1 MQNVGQSWL
10 VLELTGSPLKLG
22 ILNACQFLP
31 VMLFSLFAGTFV
43 DRFPKRRMLIL
54 TQSALLVLAL
64 VLAIL
69 TITGLVR
76 YWMVLILALLLGLVN
91 TVDTPTRQ
99 SFVIEISGRE
109 ALMNAVSLNSAA
121 FNAARILGPAV
132 AGLLIGAVGMAACF
146 FINALSF
153 AAVILA
159 LSRMDLP
166 PRGPR
171 PPAEKPARA
180 AADIR
185 EGLSYVRS
193 HPELLRPLALLALL
207 STFVINYNVMIPTF
221 ARSSLG
227 LDAAGY
233 GFLMTSMGIGSL
245 AAALTQAM
253 RSGRGPSVAVLY
265 GGGFGMSLF
274 LLLSGLQRSYAASC
288 VLLAL
293 VGYFSITMTT
303 QTNATLQLRSDDRY
317 RGRVMSVFSLVF
329 GGVTPVGAM
338 YAGALI
344 DATSAAVCMVTSGAI
359 GLAATWFIY
368 RRARADPGSGA

>member
-1 MQNVGQSWL
+1 MDIPAPPPFIDRYLPALRKRNFRLFWTGQCVSLVGTWMQNVGQSWL

-31 VMLFSLFAGTFV
+31 VMLFSLFAGPFV

-54 TQSALLVLAL
+54 TQGALLVLAL
-64 VLAIL
+64 ALSIL

-76 YWMVLILALLLGLVN
+76 YWMVLVLALLLGLVN

-121 FNAARILGPAV
+121 FNAARILGPAA

-159 LSRMDLP
+159 LIRMDLP
-166 PRGPR
+166 APGPR
-171 PPAEKPARA
+171 PPAEKPARTA
-180 AADIR
+180 GDIR
-185 EGLSYVRS
+185 EGLSYIRDR
-193 HPELLRPLALLALL
+193 PDLLRPLALLALL
-207 STFVINYNVMIPTF
+207 SAFVINYNVMIPTF

-245 AAALTQAM
+245 IGGPDAGLPERPGAQRQPSSTAAA
-253 RSGRGPSVAVLY
+253 
-265 GGGFGMSLF
+265 
-274 LLLSGLQRSYAASC
+274 
-288 VLLAL
+288 
-293 VGYFSITMTT
+293 
-303 QTNATLQLRSDDRY
+303 
-317 RGRVMSVFSLVF
+317 
-329 GGVTPVGAM
+329 
-338 YAGALI
+338 
-344 DATSAAVCMVTSGAI
+344 SA
-359 GLAATWFIY
+359 
-368 RRARADPGSGA
+368 